1 MFFLLKKKIF
11 FVFAAFPLSF
21 SFSQNTL
28 SDSVKLDDA
37 NQKSSSAN
45 EFVVVADINIIG
57 NKVTK
62 KHIITRE
69 LSFKTNDTI
78 RRADVSRK
86 LKSTKENLLNTS
98 LFNFVTV
105 DTIPSGSQRVNILI
119 TVAERWYT
127 WPVPI
132 FEVQERNFNTWWQ
145 KKDLN
150 RANYG
155 FYLNRENFRGR
166 KEDLSFYFQF
176 GYTEKFGISYKI
188 PYLTRQQNSGAGF
201 SVSYSRNRE
210 IPYASFNNEQLYFK
224 NPDKYVREEF
234 SARLNFYYR
243 NGIHNSHSFEG
254 RFVSGMIDDT
264 LNDYTLDYFIG
275 DESQMRYFSFDYS
288 FRSDHRDSKSYPLKG
303 YFMEVEVT
311 QIGFGLL
318 EDEKVD
324 VTNYYLTL
332 KNFYKLAHRLYVSE
346 SAKVKF
352 SPHKYQPYYVQ
363 KGLGWRDYVRS
374 YEYYVI
380 DGQRYGLAKL
390 GMKYEL
396 IKPKIREVPYL
407 PFKKF
412 NTFHYAVYGGIFADA
427 GYVDDHMYS
436 LVNPLSN
443 QFIYGAGIGIDY
455 VTYYDLV
462 IRLEYSINKMKEHGL
477 FLHFNAG
484 I

>member
-1 MFFLLKKKIF
+1 MLRFL
-11 FVFAAFPLSF
+11 F
-21 SFSQNTL
+21 SFLFLFFSSLIYSKT
-28 SDSVKLDDA
+28 DSTG
-37 NQKSSSAN
+37 
-45 EFVVVADINIIG
+45 FVVINEINIIG

-62 KHIITRE
+62 SYIIRRE
-69 LSFKTNDTI
+69 IPFHAGDTI
-78 RRADVSRK
+78 SKSEIQNK
-86 LKSTKENLLNTS
+86 LKAAKENLLNTS

-105 DTIPSGSQRVNILI
+105 DTIPSGNQRVSILI

-127 WPVPI
+127 WPIPI

-145 KKDLN
+145 TRDID

-155 FYLNRENFRGR
+155 FYLDRENFRGR

-188 PYLTRQQNSGAGF
+188 PYLTKNQKSGAGF

-210 IPYASFNNEQLYFK
+210 IPYMSFNNEPLYFK

-234 SARLNFYYR
+234 SGKLNFYYR
-243 NGIHNSHSFEG
+243 SGINNSHSIVG
-254 RFVSGMIDDT
+254 KFVSGMVDDT
-264 LNDYTLDYFIG
+264 LNNYTRDYFIK
-275 DESQMRYFSFDYS
+275 DDTQIQYFSFDYS

-303 YFMEVEVT
+303 YFMQMEVT
-311 QIGFGLL
+311 QIGFGFL
-318 EDEKVD
+318 ENEKIE

-332 KNFYKLAHRLYVSE
+332 KFFHKLSDRFYLSE

-352 SPHKYQPYYVQ
+352 SPHTYQPYFVQ
-363 KGLGWRDYVRS
+363 KGLGWSDYVRS

-390 GMKYEL
+390 GMKYE
-396 IKPKIREVPYL
+396 IVKPRVQEIPHL

-412 NTFHYAVYGGIFADA
+412 NTFHYALYGGIFTDA

-443 QFIYGAGIGIDY
+443 TFIYGAGVGIDY

-462 IRLEYSINKMKEHGL
+462 IRLEYSVNRKMEHGL
-477 FLHFNAG
+477 FIHFNAG